1 LNKLFRLWNNHI
13 LHVTIVALVATLIA
27 AACSSTA
34 RAQTAPDIFHRDFGD
49 TKCYYTINAA
59 TGDVGTLSCVK

>member
-1 LNKLFRLWNNHI
+1 MKKLAITIWAVDLAII
-13 LHVTIVALVATLIA
+13 LST
-27 AACSSTA
+27 ACSAPA
-34 RAQTAPDIFHRDFGD
+34 RAQSTPDIFHRDFGD

>member
-1 LNKLFRLWNNHI
+1 MRTLFRLWNGYI
-13 LHVTIVALVATLIA
+13 LHATAAILAVTIVAV
-27 AACSSTA
+27 ACSAPA
-34 RAQTAPDIFHRDFGD
+34 RAQSTPDIFHRDFGD